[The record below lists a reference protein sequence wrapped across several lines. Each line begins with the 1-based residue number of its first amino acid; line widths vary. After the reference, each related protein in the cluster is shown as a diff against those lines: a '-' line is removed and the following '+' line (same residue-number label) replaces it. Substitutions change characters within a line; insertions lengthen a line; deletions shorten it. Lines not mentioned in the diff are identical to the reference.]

1 MKILMLGQ
9 QKRKMYILVPY
20 LKRPWNMLKN
30 TILDTWII
38 LSAKYGFIDPKDIIP
53 QNYDACF
60 HKRNSKTI
68 SLEELK
74 VQMEKKNFDE
84 YDRIIV
90 LGGKYYTQ
98 MIIDLFHDKEVLNPL
113 NGCKGNRFHVKKD

>member
-1 MKILMLGQ
+1 MKDLCIVTCG
-9 QKRKMYILVPY
+9 KKKIWDENPNAGPTEAKNVYIGPLSKKAMEY
-20 LKRPWNMLKN
+20 AEKYY
-30 TILDTWII
+30 LDTWII

-98 MIIDLFHDKEVLNPL
+98 MIII
-113 NGCKGNRFHVKKD
+113 CSMIRRY